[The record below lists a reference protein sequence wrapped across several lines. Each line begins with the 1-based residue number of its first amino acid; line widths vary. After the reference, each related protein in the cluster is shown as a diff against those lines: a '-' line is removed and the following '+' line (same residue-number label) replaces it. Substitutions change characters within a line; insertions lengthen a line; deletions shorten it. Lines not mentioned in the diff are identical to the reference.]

1 MKKSLNINAT
11 RNGKKVSTSIGY
23 VNPDVANSIAGGFAQ
38 MVNALTTNTFVNA
51 EVVKKMDTTEEEQ
64 QSGGGSGLLD
74 PNLHIDYKNSE
85 ITWFGNGVCKT
96 GDGTV
101 IEKGILAESEVYVLE
116 SDGTYARDWLLN
128 IN

>member
-23 VNPDVANSIAGGFAQ
+23 VNPDVANSTAGTFAQ

-64 QSGGGSGLLD
+64 QSGGGGTLVLGKVEQD
-74 PNLHIDYKNSE
+74 LYSE
-85 ITWFGNGVCKT
+85 FDVMLQS
-96 GDGTV
+96 D
-101 IEKGILAESEVYVLE
+101 
-116 SDGTYARDWLLN
+116 SDGNYILFRDSDDISEPAKFELR
-128 IN
+128 IYYTIE

>member
-64 QSGGGSGLLD
+64 QSGGGTLVLGNMVQDLGS
-74 PNLHIDYKNSE
+74 DYEVMLKSDSNGNFIWVRDEEISE
-85 ITWFGNGVCKT
+85 PAEFELRIYYT
-96 GDGTV
+96 
-101 IEKGILAESEVYVLE
+101 IE
-116 SDGTYARDWLLN
+116 
-128 IN
+128 